1 MVLWEI
7 VAREV
12 PYKDV
17 VNEGIIERAVC
28 NGGREDVPA
37 DCAPHFAQVI
47 PLTWAADPTA
57 RPSAAAVVAVLAAA
71 LPALEQDEAAAKTA
85 PWHFDATLKMA
96 LAPDEVFRLIPAGAS
111 DRAKVEQFYAHHPVP
126 GQEIDTVQIIYNPTL
141 NRAFA
146 LNMQLLQQRVG
157 RQVCYASIP

>member
-7 VAREV
+7 VAREI

-17 VNEGIIERAVC
+17 ADDGLLREEVRKGER
-28 NGGREDVPA
+28 EELPP
-37 DCAPHFAQVI
+37 DCAPHFAHVI
-47 PLTWAADPTA
+47 PLAWAADPTA
-57 RPSAAAVVAVLAAA
+57 RPSAAAIMAVLAAA
-71 LPALEQDEAAAKTA
+71 LPALGRDEAAAKTA

-111 DRAKVEQFYAHHPVP
+111 DQAKVEQFYAHHPVP
-126 GQEIDTVQIIYNPTL
+126 GREIDTVQIIYNPTL

-146 LNMQLLQQRVG
+146 LNMQLLQQRAG
-157 RQVCYASIP
+157 RPVRYF